1 MSSGHATCAVFFSGG
16 KDSMLALDRS
26 LRRGLPVTRLITLYD
41 EASQRVRFHGTPI
54 TVMRAQA
61 QALGLPIALYPT
73 TPATFE
79 RVLLGA
85 LADLRREGIATL
97 IFGDIHLADVR
108 AWYEDRVRAAGFDH
122 LEPLWGEDPATL
134 ANEVVERGYEAV
146 ITCIEDATAKPE
158 WLGQTL
164 SQPLLQSF
172 AATGIDVCGERGE
185 YHTFVVDGP
194 LFTSRVPITTGTVH
208 SEGGFRQLDMALA
221 SSAPEAVSDGQAT

>member
-41 EASQRVRFHGTPI
+41 EASQ
-54 TVMRAQA
+54 
-61 QALGLPIALYPT
+61 
-73 TPATFE
+73 